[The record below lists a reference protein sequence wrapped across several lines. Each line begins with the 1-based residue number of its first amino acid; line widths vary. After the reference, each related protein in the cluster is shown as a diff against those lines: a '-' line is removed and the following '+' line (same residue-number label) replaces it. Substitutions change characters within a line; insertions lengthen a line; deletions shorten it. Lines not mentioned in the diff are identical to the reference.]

1 VLLDAYF
8 LTGVGG
14 GSGVSAVIVEV
25 DGNGQ
30 RDLGCKYSSAS
41 IITSGPSIDDDKF
54 RINSFSSY
62 PTKRFFIYKNEIG
75 QQK

>member
-1 VLLDAYF
+1 

-14 GSGVSAVIVEV
+14 GSGVSAVMVELL

-41 IITSGPSIDDDKF
+41 IMTSGPSIDDDKF
-54 RINSFSSY
+54 RINSFSSC
-62 PTKRFFIYKNEIG
+62 IN
-75 QQK
+75 